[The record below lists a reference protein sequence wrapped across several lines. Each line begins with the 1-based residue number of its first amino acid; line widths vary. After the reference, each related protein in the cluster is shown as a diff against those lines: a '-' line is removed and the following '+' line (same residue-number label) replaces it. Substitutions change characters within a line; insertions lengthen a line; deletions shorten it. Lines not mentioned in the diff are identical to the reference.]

1 MEKYKF
7 KVSRQAKAWF
17 DDIVSVEAN
26 SREEAEEILREEAEE
41 GTYGLWSTDVELE
54 ESNVDYDTV
63 EYLESIKIELIK
75 GE

>member
-1 MEKYKF
+1 MGKYKF

-17 DDIVSVEAN
+17 DDIVSVEAG

-41 GTYGLWSTDVELE
+41 GAYGLWSTDVELE

-63 EYLESIKIELIK
+63 EYLESVKIELIE

>member
-1 MEKYKF
+1 MGKYRF

-17 DDIVSVEAN
+17 DDIVTVEAN
-26 SREEAEEILREEAEE
+26 SKDEAEEILREEAEE
-41 GTYGLWSTDVELE
+41 GAYGLWSTDVELE

-63 EYLESIKIELIK
+63 EYLESVKIELIK